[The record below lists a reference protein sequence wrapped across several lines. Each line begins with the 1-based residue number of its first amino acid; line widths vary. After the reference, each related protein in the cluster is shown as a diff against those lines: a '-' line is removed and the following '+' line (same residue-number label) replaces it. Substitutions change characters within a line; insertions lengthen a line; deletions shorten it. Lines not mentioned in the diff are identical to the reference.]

1 MLSKTKS
8 DMDDYSIE
16 MFNLR
21 NLLNEIQTENN

>member
-21 NLLNEIQTENN
+21 NLLNEI